1 VDAFEAVRTVLAV
14 RAYQPRPIP
23 ESTVRRILEAA
34 HLTASSRNGQPW
46 HFIAAQDPAMI
57 KRLGEV
63 ASTGPYLAQAPL
75 VVVVALEESQFAESD
90 AGRAIQSMVLTAWS
104 EGIGS
109 NWVGWLGM
117 LDGVK
122 PLLGIPEELQVIGIL
137 PFGYP
142 ADESLGR
149 GKKRRRPFGEVVHRE
164 RFDQP
169 YE

>member
-1 VDAFEAVRTVLAV
+1 L
-14 RAYQPRPIP
+14 
-23 ESTVRRILEAA
+23 
-34 HLTASSRNGQPW
+34 
-46 HFIAAQDPAMI
+46 
-57 KRLGEV
+57 

-117 LDGVK
+117 LDSVK
-122 PLLGIPEELQVIGIL
+122 PLLGIPDDLQVIGIL

-142 ADESLGR
+142 ANESLGK
-149 GKKRRRPFGEVVHRE
+149 GKKRRKPLGEVVHRE
-164 RFDQP
+164 RFDRP